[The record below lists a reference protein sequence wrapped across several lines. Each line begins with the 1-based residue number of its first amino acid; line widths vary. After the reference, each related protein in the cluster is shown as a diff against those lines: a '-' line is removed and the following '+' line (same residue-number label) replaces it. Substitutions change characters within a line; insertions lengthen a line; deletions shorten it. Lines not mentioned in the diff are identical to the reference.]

1 MSLKALRKAIALSCP
16 FFIRRLVPKNI
27 SRHIYFE
34 GVFSARLFNKKI
46 IKLVSH
52 GHQIENEIYWNGFED
67 CHEGTSTQ
75 IWVEIIRTMQP
86 KVIWDIGANSGTY
99 GLLAKAISPKSEV
112 CFFEPMHNA
121 AQMIQEN
128 LKENALEG
136 RVFEL
141 ALGNFDGDGTV
152 YLPEGTSFVTS
163 VTVNRDT
170 TKNPSTSKETK
181 IGVRRADS
189 LINEKKLLLPDLV
202 KLDVETYEPEVLSGF
217 GVNFPR
223 ECSFIIEILSAEI
236 ATRVSHYFP
245 KLEYN
250 FYNIDDQKKSIR
262 KTEFLEK
269 SDFYNYLILPK
280 SRRMVNFSGNE

>member
-1 MSLKALRKAIALSCP
+1 M
-16 FFIRRLVPKNI
+16 
-27 SRHIYFE
+27 
-34 GVFSARLFNKKI
+34 
-46 IKLVSH
+46 
-52 GHQIENEIYWNGFED
+52 
-67 CHEGTSTQ
+67 
-75 IWVEIIRTMQP
+75 
-86 KVIWDIGANSGTY
+86 
-99 GLLAKAISPKSEV
+99 SPKSEV

-121 AQMIQEN
+121 AQIIKEN
-128 LKENALEG
+128 LLENALEG

-141 ALGNFDGDGTV
+141 ALGDFDGDGRV

-170 TKNPSTSKETK
+170 TKTPSTSKEIK

-189 LINEKKLLLPDLV
+189 LINEKKLLLPGLV

-217 GVNFPR
+217 GAGFPK
-223 ECSFIIEILSAEI
+223 ECCFLIEILSAEI
-236 ATRVSHYFP
+236 AIRVSHYFS

-250 FYNIDDQKKSIR
+250 FYNIDDQIKSIR

-280 SRRMVNFSGNE
+280 SRQMINLSGNK